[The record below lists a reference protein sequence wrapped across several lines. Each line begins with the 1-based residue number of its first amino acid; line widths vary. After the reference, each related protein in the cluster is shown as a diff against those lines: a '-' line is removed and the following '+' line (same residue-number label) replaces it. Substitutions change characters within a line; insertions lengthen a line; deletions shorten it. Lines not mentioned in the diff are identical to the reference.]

1 MNMEKKTIYDVF
13 NMLTG
18 TYENDMTQ
26 EETQEILEQFEADL
40 EVMNA
45 EYKIVKKIIE
55 QHLVEVEKN
64 VESKDLL
71 K

>member
-1 MNMEKKTIYDVF
+1 MEKKTIYDVF

-55 QHLVEVEKN
+55 QHLIEVEKD

>member
-1 MNMEKKTIYDVF
+1 MEKKTIYDVF

-40 EVMNA
+40 QVMNA

>member
-1 MNMEKKTIYDVF
+1 MEKKTIYDVF